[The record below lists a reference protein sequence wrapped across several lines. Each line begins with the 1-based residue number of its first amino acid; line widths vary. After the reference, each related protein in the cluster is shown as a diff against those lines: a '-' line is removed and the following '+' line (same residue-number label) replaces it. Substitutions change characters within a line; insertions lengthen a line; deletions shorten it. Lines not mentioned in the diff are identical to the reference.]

1 MTVAI
6 LSVSARNEDEIAVT
20 FEIKDGEHTQRESF
34 IISATLFADMHL
46 SVGECDRERFDA
58 VCEAAELYRAK
69 KRGLNILGY
78 GASSEKGLAHKLMS
92 KGFSKATAER
102 AVAEL
107 SAEGYINADADA
119 CREAEKGLA
128 KLWGKKRIAATLYQK
143 GYSDSSVKR
152 AIFALEDGGVDFSE
166 LCAERLRR
174 TVDELPRDPKEKQ
187 KLIASLIRYG
197 FSSDEIREAVR
208 SFR

>member
-6 LSVSARNEDEIAVT
+6 LSVSARTDEEIAVT
-20 FEIKDGEHTQRESF
+20 FEIRDGEHSQRECF
-34 IISATLFADMHL
+34 ILSATLFADMGL
-46 SVGECDRERFDA
+46 SVGECDRECFDA
-58 VCEAAELYRAK
+58 VCEAALLYRAK

-78 GASSEKGLAHKLMS
+78 GTSSEKGLVRKLTA
-92 KGFSKATAER
+92 KGFSKATAEA
-102 AVAEL
+102 AVSQL
-107 SAEGYINADADA
+107 SAEGYINADGDA
-119 CREAEKGLA
+119 LREAEKCIS

-174 TVDELPRDPKEKQ
+174 TVDELPRDPMEKQ

-197 FSSDEIREAVR
+197 FSSDDIREAVR
-208 SFR
+208 RFR